1 MVGFHD
7 VLTIE
12 DVLNGVSGLI
22 LLNDGAG
29 WDALFHCEGS
39 HNVGLWKLIVGWA
52 TRKDDVRCDA
62 GFELANAFERALP
75 LLRRWRAVGVGGIAE
90 DDDGVEVTEVGV
102 VGGYG
107 SINDS
112 SSDDRNEAEDE
123 DDSQKFP

>member
-7 VLTIE
+7 VLAIE

-22 LLNDGAG
+22 LLDDCAG

-39 HNVGLWKLIVGWA
+39 HDVSLWKLIVGWT
-52 TRKDDVRCDA
+52 TRKNDVRCDA
-62 GFELANAFERALP
+62 GFELANAFKRALP
-75 LLRRWRAVGVGGIAE
+75 LLRGWRTVGVGGIAE
-90 DDDGVEVTEVGV
+90 DDDGVEVSEVCV
-102 VGGYG
+102 VCGDG

-112 SSDDRNEAEDE
+112 GSDDRDEAENE